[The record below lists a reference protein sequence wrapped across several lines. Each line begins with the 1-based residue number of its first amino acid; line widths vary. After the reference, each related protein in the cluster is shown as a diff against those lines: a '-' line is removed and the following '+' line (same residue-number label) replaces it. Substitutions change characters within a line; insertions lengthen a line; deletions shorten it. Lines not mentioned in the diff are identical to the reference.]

1 MKGLSVSGAVLI
13 ALAGVAAGFF
23 GFRLI
28 NRQAA
33 VPLVAAPAPVSAP
46 SAVSEPLAAEA
57 APPVPEAVP
66 EIRMPDLL
74 GHTRAMSE
82 FSGQPRI
89 INFWA
94 TWCGPCR
101 REIPLLNTLQHS
113 HHQEKLQ
120 IIGIAVDFNKAVQDY
135 VKTTRIDYP
144 VFIGEDAGLEAA
156 QKFGISDLVLPFS
169 VFADAKNRVVA
180 VKIGELHAPE
190 ADFILKAIRK
200 LDAGQTSLPDARA
213 TIEAEL
219 RSETQTRAQPPAPA
233 T

>member
-1 MKGLSVSGAVLI
+1 MKQLPLQAAVLI
-13 ALAGVAAGFF
+13 AALGIAAGFE
-23 GFRLI
+23 GYQRL
-28 NRQAA
+28 RPHQD
-33 VPLVAAPAPVSAP
+33 VPLVVLSSAPAPAAAPADATT
-46 SAVSEPLAAEA
+46 
-57 APPVPEAVP
+57 PVPETVP

-82 FSGQPRI
+82 FAGQPRI

-101 REIPLLNTLQHS
+101 REIPLLNTLQRS

-120 IIGIAVDFNKAVQDY
+120 IIGIAVDFDKAVQEY
-135 VKTTRIDYP
+135 VKKTRIDYP

-169 VFADAKNRVVA
+169 VFADAKDRVVA
-180 VKIGELHAPE
+180 VKIGELHPPE
-190 ADFILKAIRK
+190 ADFILKTIRQ
-200 LDAGQTSLPDARA
+200 LDAGEKSLPDARA
-213 TIEAEL
+213 AIEAEL
-219 RSETQTRAQPPAPA
+219 KSEAQQRAQSGDPA